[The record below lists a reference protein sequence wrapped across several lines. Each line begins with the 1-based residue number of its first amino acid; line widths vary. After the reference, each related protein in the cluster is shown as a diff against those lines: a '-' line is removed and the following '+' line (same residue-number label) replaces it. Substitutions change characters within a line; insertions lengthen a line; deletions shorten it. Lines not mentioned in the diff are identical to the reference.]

1 MRSGGDPHA
10 RGRDNPTWRLER
22 WKHELASRMR
32 HGISGG
38 DCNAPPHA
46 RAGEFSR
53 RIPLFFRAFPA
64 IMAV

>member
-1 MRSGGDPHA
+1 MQLVMIEPSGIPHA
-10 RGRDNPTWRLER
+10 AWHQRQGLQC
-22 WKHELASRMR
+22 A
-32 HGISGG
+32 
-38 DCNAPPHA
+38 PHA